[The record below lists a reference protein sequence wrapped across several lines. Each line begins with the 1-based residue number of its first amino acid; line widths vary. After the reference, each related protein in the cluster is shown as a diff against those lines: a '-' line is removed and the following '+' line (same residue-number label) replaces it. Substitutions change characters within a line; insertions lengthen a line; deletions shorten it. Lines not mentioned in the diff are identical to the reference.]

1 LTAISLSD
9 EQTLLLRLRA
19 QRLWVPDSASVTVA
33 QVVKG
38 VCGLQAQEAP
48 AAVLAMRVRSTGLMA
63 SDFDSAQHHQR
74 SIVRTWCMRGT
85 LHVVTAEDFTW
96 LVPLLGPHFI
106 LQTRHRYRQLGL
118 DEDTCERGV
127 RTIRDALA
135 AQGPLTREDVARHL
149 TAHGI
154 PAEGQATIHLI
165 RRAALEGIVC
175 IGPDQGAKPT
185 YVLVQDWLGQ
195 GRAPAP
201 DAARA
206 ELARRYL
213 AAYGPAGPG
222 DLAAWSGLGIG
233 QARQAWEL
241 ITSQLIQVE
250 VRDGTAWM
258 LKTQA
263 DRLHEPLVHPPIV
276 QLLPKFDTYLLG
288 YSSRDLV
295 VEPQHAKRIHPGGG
309 LLYPTLLVNGR
320 AGGVWSAKRR
330 GKRLEVVVE
339 PFAGL
344 TAEIRHGLE
353 AEIADLSRFL
363 ATETALSVEA
373 PP

>member
-1 LTAISLSD
+1 MAISLSD
-9 EQTLLLRLRA
+9 EQTLFLRLRA
-19 QRLWVPDSASVTVA
+19 QRLWLPALASDAIA
-33 QVVKG
+33 QVVKD
-38 VCGLQAQEAP
+38 VCGLQAQDLP
-48 AAVLAMRVRSTGLMA
+48 AAALAARVRSAGLTV
-63 SDFDSAQHHQR
+63 SDFDSARRDQR
-74 SIVRTWCMRGT
+74 SIIRTWCMRGT
-85 LHVVTAEDFTW
+85 LHIVTAEDFAW

-127 RTIRDALA
+127 RTIRDTLA
-135 AQGPLTREDVARHL
+135 AQGPLTRDDLARRL

-165 RRAALEGIVC
+165 RRAALSGIVC
-175 IGPDQGAKPT
+175 IGPDRGAKPT
-185 YVLVQDWLGQ
+185 YVLIQDWLGQ
-195 GRAPAP
+195 DHALATET
-201 DAARA
+201 ALA

-241 ITSQLIQVE
+241 IAGQLVQVE
-250 VRDGTAWM
+250 AGGSAAWM
-258 LKTQA
+258 LKAHA
-263 DRLHEPLVHPPIV
+263 DRLHEPPVHLPIV
-276 QLLPKFDTYLLG
+276 RLLPKFDTYLLG
-288 YSSRDLV
+288 YSGRDLIV
-295 VEPQHAKRIHPGGG
+295 GPQHAKRIHPGGG

-320 AGGVWSAKRR
+320 AGGVWSTKRR

-353 AEIADLSRFL
+353 AEVADLSRFL
-363 ATETALSVEA
+363 ETEITLSVEA
-373 PP
+373 AY

>member
-1 LTAISLSD
+1 MAISLSD

-19 QRLWVPDSASVTVA
+19 QRLRQPGPASAAVA
-33 QVVKG
+33 QVVKD
-38 VCGLQAQEAP
+38 VCGLQAQDVP
-48 AAVLAMRVRSTGLMA
+48 AAALAVRVRSAELTA
-63 SDFDSAQHHQR
+63 SDFDSARNHQR
-74 SIVRTWCMRGT
+74 SIIRTWCMRGT
-85 LHVVTAEDFTW
+85 LHVVTAEDFAW

-106 LQTRHRYRQLGL
+106 LQTRHRYKQLGL
-118 DEDTCERGV
+118 DEDTCERGT

-135 AQGPLTREDVARHL
+135 AQGPLARDDLARHL

-175 IGPDQGAKPT
+175 IGPDRGAKPT
-185 YVLVQDWLGQ
+185 YVLAQDWVGQ
-195 GRAPAP
+195 DRALAP

-206 ELARRYL
+206 ELVRRYL
-213 AAYGPAGPG
+213 EAYGPAGPG

-233 QARQAWEL
+233 QARQAWGL
-241 ITSQLIQVE
+241 IAGDLVQVE
-250 VRDGTAWM
+250 VSGGPAWI
-258 LKTQA
+258 LKTHV
-263 DRLHEPLVHPPIV
+263 DRLHEPPIRLPIV
-276 QLLPKFDTYLLG
+276 RLLPKFDTYLLG

-295 VEPQHAKRIHPGGG
+295 VGPQHAKRIHPGGG

-320 AGGVWSAKRR
+320 AQGVWSTKRR
-330 GKRLEVVVE
+330 GKSLEVVVE

-353 AEIADLSRFL
+353 AEVADLSRFL
-363 ATETALSVEA
+363 EMKATLSVA
-373 PP
+373 TLP

>member
-1 LTAISLSD
+1 MAISLSD

-19 QRLWVPDSASVTVA
+19 QRLRLPGSASATVA
-33 QVVKG
+33 QVVKD
-38 VCGLQAQEAP
+38 VCGLQAQDVP
-48 AAVLAMRVRSTGLMA
+48 ATALAVRVRSVGLTA
-63 SDFDSAQHHQR
+63 SDFDSARHHQR

-85 LHVVTAEDFTW
+85 LHVVTAEDFAW

-106 LQTRHRYRQLGL
+106 LQTRHRYKQLGL
-118 DEDTCERGV
+118 DEDTCERGT

-135 AQGPLTREDVARHL
+135 AQGPLTRDDLARHL
-149 TAHGI
+149 TAQGI

-165 RRAALEGIVC
+165 RRAALEGVVC

-185 YVLVQDWLGQ
+185 YVLTQDWVGRD
-195 GRAPAP
+195 RAPAP
-201 DAARA
+201 EGAQA

-213 AAYGPAGPG
+213 ETYGPAEPG

-241 ITSQLIQVE
+241 IAGQLVQVE
-250 VRDGTAWM
+250 VGGGPAWM
-258 LKTQA
+258 LKTHA
-263 DRLHEPLVHPPIV
+263 DRLHEPPVPVPIV
-276 QLLPKFDTYLLG
+276 KLLPKFDTYLLG
-288 YSSRDLV
+288 YSNRDLV
-295 VEPQHAKRIHPGGG
+295 VGSQHAKRIHPGGG

-320 AGGVWSAKRR
+320 AEGVWSAKRH

-344 TAEIRHGLE
+344 TAEIHHGLE
-353 AEIADLSRFL
+353 AEVADLARFL
-363 ATETALSVEA
+363 ETEATLSVEA
-373 PP
+373 PS

>member
-1 LTAISLSD
+1 MANSLSD
-9 EQTLLLRLRA
+9 EQMLLLRLRA
-19 QRLWVPDSASVTVA
+19 QRLWLPGPASADVA
-33 QVVKG
+33 QVVKE
-38 VCGLQAQEAP
+38 VCGLQAQDLP
-48 AAVLAMRVRSTGLMA
+48 AAALAVRVRSAGLAA
-63 SDFDSAQHHQR
+63 SDFDSARLHQR
-74 SIVRTWCMRGT
+74 SIIRTWCMRGT
-85 LHVVTAEDFTW
+85 LHVVTAEDFAW
-96 LVPLLGPHFI
+96 LVPFLGPHFI
-106 LQTRHRYRQLGL
+106 LRARHRYEQLGL

-135 AQGPLTREDVARHL
+135 AQGPLTRADLAHRL

-165 RRAALEGIVC
+165 GRAALEGIVC
-175 IGPDQGAKPT
+175 IGPDRGAKPT
-185 YVLVQDWLGQ
+185 YVLVQDWIGQ
-195 GRAPAP
+195 DRAPSP
-201 DAARA
+201 GAAQA

-213 AAYGPAGPG
+213 EAYGPARPG
-222 DLAAWSGLGIG
+222 DLATWSGLGIG
-233 QARQAWEL
+233 QARQAW
-241 ITSQLIQVE
+241 QLIAGQLVQVE
-250 VRDGTAWM
+250 VGGGAAWM
-258 LKTQA
+258 LKTHA
-263 DRLHEPLVHPPIV
+263 DRLHELPAHLPVV
-276 QLLPKFDTYLLG
+276 RLLPKFDTYLLG

>member
-1 LTAISLSD
+1 MAISLSD

-33 QVVKG
+33 QVVRG

-48 AAVLAMRVRSTGLMA
+48 AAVLAVRVRSMGLTA

-85 LHVVTAEDFTW
+85 LHVVTAEDFAW

-106 LQTRHRYRQLGL
+106 LQTRHRYKQLGL

-135 AQGPLTREDVARHL
+135 AQGPLTREDLARHL

-165 RRAALEGIVC
+165 RRAALEGLVC
-175 IGPDQGAKPT
+175 IGPNRGAKPT
-185 YVLVQDWLGQ
+185 YVLVQDWLDQ
-195 GRAPAP
+195 DRAPAP
-201 DAARA
+201 DTARA

-233 QARQAWEL
+233 QTRQAWEL
-241 ITSQLIQVE
+241 IAGQLVQAE
-250 VRDGTAWM
+250 LSSGTAWI
-258 LKTQA
+258 LKTHT
-263 DRLHEPLVHPPIV
+263 DRLHEPPIQLPIV
-276 QLLPKFDTYLLG
+276 RLLPKFDAYLLG
-288 YSSRDLV
+288 YASRGLI

-320 AGGVWSAKRR
+320 AEGIWSVKRR
-330 GKRLEVVVE
+330 GKRLEVIVE
-339 PFAGL
+339 PFASL
-344 TAEIRHGLE
+344 SAEVRHGLE
-353 AEIADLSRFL
+353 AEVADLSRFL
-363 ATETALSVEA
+363 ETETTLSVEA
-373 PP
+373 LP